1 MNKFKIY
8 IEKHPDVFS
17 ILLLAIL
24 CGIFLFWGLNFY
36 PLIDVDETRYV
47 AMARDMFNSKD
58 FMTLFLNGQYFFEK
72 PPLYF
77 WQECMSFALWG
88 KIDEWTARFPV
99 ALLGSIF
106 SFVVL
111 KHEKKFFC

>member
-36 PLIDVDETRYV
+36 PLIDVDETRY
-47 AMARDMFNSKD
+47 AIMSKD
-58 FMTLFLNGQYFFEK
+58 LIGSHNWNLLLLNSVPFLEK
-72 PPLYF
+72 PPFYF
-77 WQECMSFALWG
+77 WIVAFSIKLFG
-88 KIDEWTARFPV
+88 KFSTLSVRFPI
-99 ALLGSIF
+99 ALLA
-106 SFVVL
+106 
-111 KHEKKFFC
+111 